1 MSTDLTHRYQE
12 IQAQIELLEREIG
25 IAITEYQTVDHRNTM
40 LNVMAIMLQHAQ
52 LELEMVS
59 NALLGASGPSL
70 KIMN

>member
-1 MSTDLTHRYQE
+1 MSADLNHRYEE
-12 IQAQIELLEREIG
+12 IKAQIELLEREIG
-25 IAITEYQTVDHRNTM
+25 IAIAEHHDADHRNTM
-40 LNVMAIMLQHAQ
+40 LNVMAIMLQQSQ